1 MVFIKV
7 TASKIITLYNVYVM
21 CYIIFK
27 LRHKA
32 GFALYYVWK
41 SDIHIFIKR

>member
-7 TASKIITLYNVYVM
+7 TASKIIALYYVYVM

-27 LRHKA
+27 LLYKA
-32 GFALYYVWK
+32 GFCFIFYVEK
-41 SDIHIFIKR
+41 